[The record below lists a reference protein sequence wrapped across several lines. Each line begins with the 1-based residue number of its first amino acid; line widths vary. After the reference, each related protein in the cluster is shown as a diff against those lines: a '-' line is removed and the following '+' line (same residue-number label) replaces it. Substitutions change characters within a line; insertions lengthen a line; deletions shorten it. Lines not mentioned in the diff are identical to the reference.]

1 MKERLLAK
9 EIRKIGQ
16 EEVFDATVPRLASFL
31 ANDIIVHNSIEQDAD
46 VVMFLYKPDDN
57 NLEQYKLNIAKHRNG
72 PLDQVSLVFKGAK
85 IKFFG
90 AERRR

>member
-1 MKERLLAK
+1 MVDLGEA
-9 EIRKIGQ
+9 
-16 EEVFDATVPRLASFL
+16 EVFDATVPKHASFL
-31 ANDIIVHNSIEQDAD
+31 ANDIVVHNSIEQDAD

-72 PLDQVSLVFKGAK
+72 PLDQVGLVFKGEK

-90 AERRR
+90 VDRKR